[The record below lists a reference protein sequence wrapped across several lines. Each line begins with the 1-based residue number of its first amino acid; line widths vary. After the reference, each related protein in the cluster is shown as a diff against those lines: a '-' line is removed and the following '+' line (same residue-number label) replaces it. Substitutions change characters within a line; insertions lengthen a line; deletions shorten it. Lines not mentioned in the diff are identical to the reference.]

1 MSLCAVLQE
10 RRKAIQPGDI
20 GALLCGIQR
29 ERVSRGFRRSMLV
42 DPTGKVCVELDE
54 KEGIAFGEIG
64 ERRLRH
70 FNRLFLTAFLA
81 RHRFDQ
87 SNTAEYSSDSAEEV

>member
-1 MSLCAVLQE
+1 
-10 RRKAIQPGDI
+10 
-20 GALLCGIQR
+20 
-29 ERVSRGFRRSMLV
+29 MLV

-54 KEGIAFGEIG
+54 KEGIAFGDIG

-70 FNRLFLTAFLA
+70 FDWLFLTKHVA

-87 SNTAEYSSDSAEEV
+87 SNAAEHSSDSAEEV